1 MISSQISAIIYIQG
15 ERKVTHRNNSK
26 NLLGRDLPRE
36 RGTYMTKR
44 EFFVKVAAG
53 EMTEE
58 MQAMAA
64 EFLAKMDAQLE
75 ARKGKLTEKEQAKR
89 DANVAL
95 ATKVAREILGAEAK
109 TASDVA
115 AELTEM
121 LGEEVKVQKA
131 SYLLRLAVE
140 LGLANATEVA
150 IPKKGKQ
157 KAYFVTEA

>member
-1 MISSQISAIIYIQG
+1 M
-15 ERKVTHRNNSK
+15 T
-26 NLLGRDLPRE
+26 
-36 RGTYMTKR
+36 MTKR

-75 ARKGKLTEKEQAKR
+75 ARKGKLSEKEQAKR

-95 ATKVAREILGAEAK
+95 ATRVATEILGAEAK
-109 TASDVA
+109 TATDVA

-131 SYLLRLAVE
+131 SSLCRKAVE
-140 LGLANATEVA
+140 LGLAVQTDVK
-150 IPKKGKQ
+150 IPKKGSQ
-157 KAYFVTEA
+157 KAYTAIAE

>member
-1 MISSQISAIIYIQG
+1 
-15 ERKVTHRNNSK
+15 
-26 NLLGRDLPRE
+26 
-36 RGTYMTKR
+36 MTKR
-44 EFFVKVAAG
+44 EFFVKVAAS

-64 EFLAKMDAQLE
+64 EFLTKMDAQLE
-75 ARKGKLTEKEQAKR
+75 ARKGKLTEKEQAQR

-95 ATKVAREILGAEAK
+95 ATKVAKEILGAEAK

-131 SYLLRLAVE
+131 SALCRKAVE
-140 LGLANATEVA
+140 LELAVQTEVK
-150 IPKKGKQ
+150 IPKKGTC
-157 KAYFVTEA
+157 KAYTAV